1 MKLSRLLKWFFTLVL
16 CTTVCVVLSPLAQK
30 PSVAARREPQ
40 SPEKIDINTA
50 AVDQLKSLPHIG
62 IKTAQAII
70 AYRAQHG
77 PFKRVDDL
85 TKVRGIGGKTFEE
98 LKKNITLEK
107 DTLLKGR

>member
-1 MKLSRLLKWFFTLVL
+1 MKLSTLLKWLFTLVV

-30 PSVAARREPQ
+30 PSVAARRKPQ

-50 AVDQLKSLPHIG
+50 AVDQLESLPHIG

-77 PFKRVDDL
+77 PFKRIDDL

-98 LKKNITLEK
+98 LKRHITLEEG
-107 DTLLKGR
+107 TLLKDR

>member
-1 MKLSRLLKWFFTLVL
+1 MSSLLKWLFTLVL

-30 PSVAARREPQ
+30 PPLSPRREPQ

-50 AVDQLKSLPHIG
+50 AVDQLKSLPQIG

-77 PFKRVDDL
+77 PFKRIDDL

-98 LKKNITLEK
+98 LKKHIILE
-107 DTLLKGR
+107 